1 ERAEQKLFELAT
13 TGEAE
18 GGFRPFVSALTH
30 AINLA
35 RAAFKRDGKT
45 GGLDT
50 GFTDLDR
57 KLGGLQKSDLVILAG
72 RPSMGKTALATN
84 IAFNAANRF
93 RETDGKEG
101 SAVAFFSLEMSN
113 EQLATRLLGEHAS
126 VPSDKIRRGELKE
139 EDFSKFL

>member
-50 GFTDLDR
+50 GFTDLDK
-57 KLGGLQKSDLVILAG
+57 KLGGLHPSDLVILAG

-84 IAFNAANRF
+84 IAFNAAQAY
-93 RETDGKEG
+93 RETRDATGAVKVLEG
-101 SAVAFFSLEMSN
+101 AKVAFFSLEMSS
-113 EQLATRLLGEHAS
+113 EQLATRILA
-126 VPSDKIRRGELKE
+126 
-139 EDFSKFL
+139 